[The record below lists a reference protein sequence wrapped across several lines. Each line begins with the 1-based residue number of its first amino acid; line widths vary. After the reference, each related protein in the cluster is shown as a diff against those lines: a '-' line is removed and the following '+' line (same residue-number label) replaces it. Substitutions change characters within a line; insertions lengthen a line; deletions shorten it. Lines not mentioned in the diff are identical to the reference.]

1 MTSSPPASKPE
12 PSFAE
17 FVAMMAACMAL
28 MALGVDT
35 MLPALPQMGIDLK
48 ADSQNHLQ
56 WIIVA
61 YFSGAGVGQLF
72 FGTLSDW
79 LGRRRVLIAGVL
91 AYVVMSLAAAAASA
105 LPAMIALRFLQ
116 GVAASSANV
125 IPRSIVRDRY
135 VGSTMAKVT
144 SMIYVVFLMVPVMAP
159 SLGQL
164 ILFVLPWR
172 AIFLLFAAAGI
183 VVALW
188 MWRRL
193 PETLMPEHRSAP
205 NPRHLAHVFLFVIKE
220 RTSFYYILAITL
232 MTASVVTYLSLMP
245 QIFDESFKTPTLLGP
260 VFAGC
265 AVGMAL
271 GSTLNAR
278 IVERFGS
285 RRISHIALSVFT
297 ITAIIHWV
305 WAMTGHE
312 NLISFIIFQTLTM
325 ACMSLS
331 TSNFAAIAMEKVGHV
346 AGTAASLQGV
356 TSMVGGALI
365 GSFIGQHWIGDVA
378 LLPLGAALCGAV
390 ALGLV
395 CLAEKGRLYGRGMA
409 A

>member
-1 MTSSPPASKPE
+1 MTPSSPSPPAAKSE
-12 PSFAE
+12 PSFVE

-28 MALGVDT
+28 TALGVDT

-48 ADSQNHLQ
+48 ASHQNHLQ

-61 YFSGAGVGQLF
+61 YFSGAGIGQLF

-79 LGRRRVLIAGVL
+79 LGRRRVLIAGVI
-91 AYVVMSLAAAAASA
+91 AYVVMSFAAAAATA

-116 GVAASSANV
+116 GIAASSASV

-164 ILFVLPWR
+164 ILLVLPWR
-172 AIFLLFAAAGI
+172 AIFLLFALAGI
-183 VVALW
+183 IVALW

-193 PETLMPEHRSAP
+193 PETLNPEYRSAP
-205 NPRHLAHVFLFVIKE
+205 NPRHLAHVFMFVIKE

-232 MTASVVTYLSLMP
+232 MTATVVTYLSLMP
-245 QIFDESFKTPTLLGP
+245 QIFDESFKAPALLGP

-285 RRISHIALSVFT
+285 RRIS
-297 ITAIIHWV
+297 
-305 WAMTGHE
+305 
-312 NLISFIIFQTLTM
+312 
-325 ACMSLS
+325 
-331 TSNFAAIAMEKVGHV
+331 
-346 AGTAASLQGV
+346 
-356 TSMVGGALI
+356 
-365 GSFIGQHWIGDVA
+365 
-378 LLPLGAALCGAV
+378 
-390 ALGLV
+390 
-395 CLAEKGRLYGRGMA
+395 
-409 A
+409 

>member
-1 MTSSPPASKPE
+1 
-12 PSFAE
+12 
-17 FVAMMAACMAL
+17 MMAACMAL
-28 MALGVDT
+28 TALGVDT

-48 ADSQNHLQ
+48 ASHQNHLQ

-61 YFSGAGVGQLF
+61 YFSGAGIGQLF

-79 LGRRRVLIAGVL
+79 LGRRRVLIAGVI
-91 AYVVMSLAAAAASA
+91 AYVVMSFAAAAATA

-116 GVAASSANV
+116 GIAASSASV

-164 ILFVLPWR
+164 ILLVLPWR
-172 AIFLLFAAAGI
+172 AIFLLFALAGI
-183 VVALW
+183 IVALW

-193 PETLMPEHRSAP
+193 PETLNPEYRSAP
-205 NPRHLAHVFLFVIKE
+205 NPRHLAHVFMFVIRE

-232 MTASVVTYLSLMP
+232 MTATVVTYLSLMP
-245 QIFDESFKTPTLLGP
+245 QIFDESFKAPALLGP

-278 IVERFGS
+278 IVEKFGS
-285 RRISHIALSVFT
+285 RRISHIALSIFT
-297 ITAIIHWV
+297 VTAIVHWL
-305 WAMTGHE
+305 WAMSGHE
-312 NLISFIIFQTLTM
+312 GLISFIVFQTLTM

-365 GSFIGQHWIGDVA
+365 GSLVGQHWTGDVA

-390 ALGLV
+390 AL
-395 CLAEKGRLYGRGMA
+395 CLIFRAEKGHLYGRTTVG
-409 A
+409 